1 MPTKTIPNG
10 LEQTLGT
17 DPLNSANT
25 PFVNNNPAFGSRLF
39 NFKKMDIKKKG
50 GGKDSISL
58 SGSLPILSQGYKV
71 AGEQFLSLTLNIIQK
86 LTLLNDGVGTS
97 NSNGKMKVKVSGQSR
112 RVGTQN
118 AQFSLA
124 MQGDYT
130 SPFAAAGFDEADI
143 EFTVYVL
150 FNRTVY
156 SQKIKY
162 SGVTRRCSLAQ

>member
-1 MPTKTIPNG
+1 LNNG
-10 LEQTLGT
+10 T
-17 DPLNSANT
+17 
-25 PFVNNNPAFGSRLF
+25 
-39 NFKKMDIKKKG
+39 
-50 GGKDSISL
+50 
-58 SGSLPILSQGYKV
+58 
-71 AGEQFLSLTLNIIQK
+71 
-86 LTLLNDGVGTS
+86 GTS
-97 NSNGKMKVKVSGQSR
+97 NSNGKMKVRVSGQSR

-118 AQFSLA
+118 AQFNLA

-130 SPFAAAGFDEADI
+130 SPFATAGFDGKTDI